1 MDMIDIQHLTKD
13 YGHGKGVFDI
23 TLTIKQGEVYGYLGP
38 NGAGKSTTMRHLT
51 GFSKPQSGRVCIKG
65 LECWKEQKKIQEKLG
80 YLPGEIS
87 FPDDMTGTAYLKLIA
102 KMRKM
107 KDFTYA
113 QKLLNLFEIN
123 PNTSIKRMSKGM
135 KQKIG
140 IVLAFMH
147 NPDILLLDE
156 PTSGLDP
163 LMQNRFIELVEQ
175 EKKKGKTIILSSHIF
190 EEVEKTCDRIGM
202 IRNGRLIKEVTI
214 DELRHSQ
221 FKTYKIE
228 FADISNLKQM
238 KQVYPNAE
246 YREDQNQVILSIND
260 SEINNLISVLS
271 KCKINFLKEEKHTLE
286 EYFMQFYGG
295 NEND

>member
-1 MDMIDIQHLTKD
+1 MIDIQNLTKD

-23 TLTIKQGEVYGYLGP
+23 TLTIKQGEVYGYLGT
-38 NGAGKSTTMRHLT
+38 NGAGKSTTMRHLM

-113 QKLLNLFEIN
+113 QELLNLFEIN
-123 PNTSIKRMSKGM
+123 PNTSIKRMSKGT

-140 IVLAFMH
+140 IVSAFMH

-221 FKTYKIE
+221 LKTYKIE
-228 FADISNLKQM
+228 FADIF
-238 KQVYPNAE
+238 
-246 YREDQNQVILSIND
+246 SI
-260 SEINNLISVLS
+260 
-271 KCKINFLKEEKHTLE
+271 F
-286 EYFMQFYGG
+286 
-295 NEND
+295 